1 MLYMAKCMSP
11 DDCNSTN
18 RRTVLKATAGLAAMS
33 SVAGV
38 ANATRETKT
47 RLERTVDE
55 AHRILEKTGDR
66 EKYID
71 YMAKR
76 TNTTWVNR
84 TYSVPH
90 GSSEDDGPSTEKIS
104 RSDLDISIMLSV
116 DCWGDASQYYADL
129 SWSYDS
135 SWTEPPY
142 DYAGLIWDTNWWDLY
157 YDDSY
162 SDSFP
167 TSDYVSYKD
176 GTFTGDGPAF
186 EVDDYLGY
194 DSYCWGGAYITP
206 IGDYSST
213 QRRVYGRYSHTW
225 DRVEVQSVSIGF
237 SASGPSLSVSL
248 SDETKEWQTD
258 SEQDGDTPLYVHQ
271 NDAYC

>member
-1 MLYMAKCMSP
+1 MSE
-11 DDCNSTN
+11 DTNNDLTN
-18 RRTVLKATAGLAAMS
+18 RRNVLKATAGLAAMS

-38 ANATRETKT
+38 ANAERKTKT

-66 EKYID
+66 QRYID
-71 YMAKR
+71 FMTKR
-76 TNTTWVNR
+76 ANTAWVNK
-84 TYSVPH
+84 TYRVPQP
-90 GSSEDDGPSTEKIS
+90 SDDPSTDKIS
-104 RSDLDISIMLSV
+104 RSDLDVTMLLSV
-116 DCWGDASQYYADL
+116 DCYGDPSQYYADI
-129 SWSYDS
+129 SWGYDS
-135 SWTEPPY
+135 IWTADPY
-142 DYAGLIWDTNWWDLY
+142 DYAGLIWDANWWDLY

-162 SDSFP
+162 SQSFP
-167 TSDYVSYKD
+167 TSDYVTYKD

-186 EVDDYLGY
+186 EVDDFAGY

-225 DRVEVQSVSIGF
+225 NSVTVESVSIGF
-237 SASGPSLSVSL
+237 SASGPSLAVTL

-271 NDAYC
+271 NDALC